1 MLRYVLYV
9 ADHDIVP
16 IARAFD
22 FFDLCS
28 GHREPVG
35 QLFGWQIEVH
45 VIGGAMKAGFSFDW
59 VCFAR
64 SR

>member
-1 MLRYVLYV
+1 MIDRDDRQPVGVGMLRYVLYV

-16 IARAFD
+16 VARAFD

-35 QLFGWQIEVH
+35 QLFSWQIEVH
-45 VIGGAMKAGFSFDW
+45 VLAEP
-59 VCFAR
+59 
-64 SR
+64 